1 MRAMTQYSRNLIRLT
16 CLPLCHSL
24 LQTAGN
30 LISQFFRN
38 AIFSYFFLTSAF
50 HFLEAEVRKDSHS
63 LYSRHSRHNRH
74 SLLKT
79 AGNITRCINKT
90 KTKSAMLPTS
100 LMSFFLNFFRPGV
113 LTRSMRQRT
122 NDASDVSLPS
132 PGYVARRGA
141 PGPPM
146 ATCPHCLRQILL
158 AALAAHIDKKH

>member
-1 MRAMTQYSRNLIRLT
+1 MT

-63 LYSRHSRHNRH
+63 RH

-79 AGNITRCINKT
+79 AGNITRCTNKT

-113 LTRSMRQRT
+113 LTQSMRQRT

>member
-1 MRAMTQYSRNLIRLT
+1 MPKPKKICKLIHFLNRCLSRARRLRAMTQYSRNLIRLT

-63 LYSRHSRHNRH
+63 LYSRHSCQSRH
-74 SLLKT
+74 SVLKT
-79 AGNITRCINKT
+79 AGNITRCTTKT

-100 LMSFFLNFFRPGV
+100 LMLFLIINDLSFHWKLQGESKKYFCKGRESREVENTF
-113 LTRSMRQRT
+113 
-122 NDASDVSLPS
+122 
-132 PGYVARRGA
+132 ARREVR
-141 PGPPM
+141 
-146 ATCPHCLRQILL
+146 H
-158 AALAAHIDKKH
+158 